1 MKSYETKETST
12 YAFTVLPTMMRR
24 HAKAGR
30 PQLNGKLTKTLN
42 VIRERLKTRKH
53 GFTLEEMIEHR
64 HLATL

>member
-12 YAFTVLPTMMRR
+12 FTVLPTTMRR

-30 PQLNGKLTKTLN
+30 PQLIINGKLTKTLN

-53 GFTLEEMIEHR
+53 GFTLEEMIKHR